1 MISKVSKRYWT
12 GIPPWIIIGA
22 VLILAPIFV
31 FMTLENI
38 HRQKENTTML
48 LVEKGAALIRS
59 FEAGAR
65 TGMMG
70 MMGMRG
76 GGFRLQKLL
85 METAQQPDIVY
96 LIVTN
101 SKGVILAHD
110 DPKKIG
116 ETYGKDLDLDRIS
129 SAKEVAWRQVLN
141 PDGADTF
148 EVFRRFSPTGR
159 RFRGH
164 HGRMMPDASTQSRMA
179 PPYGSG
185 DDEAQLIFVGL
196 DMEPVEIARKEDAYH
211 TAVMALILL
220 LIGFA
225 GIVSLFLAQAYRST
239 RASLSRVTA
248 FSDNLVEN
256 MPMGLLAI
264 DRDGRIA
271 SFNQTAESVLQRS
284 SQQVLWK
291 KFRNVLPRQMW
302 DPIDQLKTKKRV
314 IVKEIN
320 CPVMGEKTIPL
331 EVIAS
336 FLEDEEGA
344 FLGHVILFRDL
355 SEIRHLQREV
365 ERSQRL
371 ASVGKLAA
379 GIAHEIRNPLSSIK
393 GFATYFKERYRD
405 VPEDQKTADIM
416 IQEVERLNR
425 VIGQLLEF
433 ARPMSIKKKPTTLG
447 ALVQDSIKM
456 IEGDAHRKG
465 IEVHVKRIPHMG
477 DVSIDA
483 DRMKQVFLNVYLNAL
498 ESMEGGG
505 ILSVE
510 VHPDDSANNIGIII
524 SDTGTGIK
532 DEDVPHIFD
541 PYFTTK
547 SSGTGLGL
555 AIVHKIIESHGGTV
569 RVQSQ
574 CGIGTTVTIRL
585 PFSKEATAL

>member
-1 MISKVSKRYWT
+1 MKNKVTKRYWI

-38 HRQKENTTML
+38 DRQKENTTTLM
-48 LVEKGAALIRS
+48 VEKGAALIRS

-76 GGFRLQKLL
+76 GSFQLQKLL
-85 METAQQPDIVY
+85 METAQQPDIMY
-96 LIVTN
+96 LIVTD
-101 SKGVILAHD
+101 SEGTILAHD
-110 DPKKIG
+110 DPAEIG
-116 ETYGKDLDLDRIS
+116 KNYGKGLDLERIS
-129 SAKEVAWRQVLN
+129 SSKEVEWRQVSN

-159 RFRGH
+159 PFRRH
-164 HGRMMPDASTQSRMA
+164 HGRMMSNVSRQ
-179 PPYGSG
+179 PPKDLHVGA

-196 DMEPVEIARKEDAYH
+196 DMEPVEIARKEDARH
-211 TAVMALILL
+211 TVVMALILL

-239 RASLSRVTA
+239 RTSLSRVKA

-256 MPMGLLAI
+256 MPIGLLATG
-264 DRDGRIA
+264 RDGRIV
-271 SFNQTAESVLQRS
+271 SFNQTAESVLQLS

-291 KFRNVLPRQMW
+291 NPREVLPRPMW
-302 DPIDQLKTKKRV
+302 DLIARLKTERRV
-314 IVKEIN
+314 IVKEID
-320 CPVMGEKTIPL
+320 CPVMGRKTIPM
-331 EVIAS
+331 EAIAS
-336 FLEDEEGA
+336 FLEDEGGE

-355 SEIRHLQREV
+355 SEIRHLKREV

-393 GFATYFKERYRD
+393 GFATYFKERYRE
-405 VPEDQKTADIM
+405 VPEDQETAEIM

-433 ARPMSIKKKPTTLG
+433 ARPISIKKKPASLG
-447 ALVQDSIKM
+447 ALVQDSMKM

-465 IEVHVKRIPHMG
+465 INVHVKSIPDMEE
-477 DVSIDA
+477 VSIDA

-498 ESMEGGG
+498 EAMESGGT
-505 ILSVE
+505 LSVE
-510 VHPDDSANNIGIII
+510 LHRDDTANKIEIAI

-532 DEDVPHIFD
+532 EEDLPHIFD

-574 CGIGTTVTIRL
+574 HDTGTTVTIIL
-585 PFSKEATAL
+585 PCSREASVL

>member
-1 MISKVSKRYWT
+1 MKNKQAKRYWI

-22 VLILAPIFV
+22 VLILVPIFV
-31 FMTLENI
+31 FITFENI
-38 HRQKENTTML
+38 HRQKENTTTLM
-48 LVEKGAALIRS
+48 VEKGAALIRS

-76 GGFRLQKLL
+76 GSFQLQKLL
-85 METAQQPDIVY
+85 METAQQSDIVY

-101 SKGVILAHD
+101 SQGTILAHD
-110 DPKKIG
+110 DPTKIG
-116 ETYGKDLDLDRIS
+116 ENYGQGLDLDQIS
-129 SAKEVAWRQVLN
+129 SSKEVEWRHVSN

-148 EVFRRFSPTGR
+148 EVFRRFSPASRPFR
-159 RFRGH
+159 RH
-164 HGRMMPDASTQSRMA
+164 HERMMSHVSRQ
-179 PPYGSG
+179 PPKDLHGAAEEKG
-185 DDEAQLIFVGL
+185 QLIFVGL
-196 DMEPVEIARKEDAYH
+196 DMAPVESARKEDARH
-211 TAVMALILL
+211 TVVMALILL

-239 RASLSRVTA
+239 QTSLSRVKA
-248 FSDNLVEN
+248 FSDSLVEN
-256 MPMGLLAI
+256 MPIGLVATG
-264 DRDGRIA
+264 RDGKIA
-271 SFNQTAESVLQRS
+271 VFNQTAESVLQLS

-291 KFRNVLPRQMW
+291 TPQEVLPRPMG
-302 DPIDQLKTKKRV
+302 DLIDRLKAERHI
-314 IVKEIN
+314 IVKEID
-320 CPVMGEKTIPL
+320 CPVMTNKTIPM
-331 EVIAS
+331 EAIAS
-336 FLEDEEGA
+336 FLEDEGGE

-355 SEIRHLQREV
+355 SEIRHLKREV

-393 GFATYFKERYRD
+393 GFATYFKERYRE
-405 VPEDQKTADIM
+405 VPEDQETAEIM

-433 ARPMSIKKKPTTLG
+433 ARPMRIKKKPTSLG
-447 ALVQDSIKM
+447 DLVQDSIKM
-456 IEGDAHRKG
+456 IAGDAHRKG
-465 IEVHVKRIPHMG
+465 INVQVNRIPDME

-483 DRMKQVFLNVYLNAL
+483 DRMKQVFLNIYLNAI
-498 ESMEGGG
+498 EAAERGGT
-505 ILSVE
+505 LSVE
-510 VHPDDSANNIGIII
+510 LHRDDAVNTIEIVI

-532 DEDVPHIFD
+532 EEDLPHIFD

-569 RVQSQ
+569 RVQNRHDT
-574 CGIGTTVTIRL
+574 GTTVTIIL
-585 PFSKEATAL
+585 PC